1 MVEVEKI
8 REKIE
13 SGAWSAQDAADCI
26 QELTFEYR
34 QSLENGEW
42 REDYSRAV
50 YATSYGVF
58 AYSYRE
64 HVFPLIELCQKL
76 LGICTNSADQSRYYL
91 ALMRLYF
98 VIGFQPKIVEYGLK
112 YAESDYKII
121 RTKTQRLAPR
131 LSQTDRSDLKSAYN
145 SIVVAFTESNLFEE
159 ALCYLE
165 KMIEVTRS
173 DPAKPDASFW
183 EGDTVNELVYLDSLV
198 YINIGLGK
206 FEDAA
211 QAAKE
216 LGELIDTQVPD
227 EQKAFFDIQKEFTL
241 LYLRMHMEPETE
253 EIADGFVN
261 YIKQLREGDIAQS
274 GISFCISYFAE
285 FLEVLL
291 HKNRCREVIEIG
303 KFLSTSG
310 LFTGNV
316 SMIYKLMLQAS
327 VKSEEPDLQ
336 REHATLEKRYIEA
349 LEQEQESYKNMVH
362 ALTQEELR
370 LVQLRKAM
378 GKDTLTG
385 CRNRGTFEHE
395 GSRYLSDHPEGS
407 LIFIDLDHLKEV
419 NDKYGHNS
427 GDQYLR
433 QFARML
439 EGALGENEIL
449 YRYAG
454 DEFIV
459 LSNRSKIKA
468 EVLMDELLKKNPV
481 VFMLGDHVRRIS
493 FSYGAV
499 EFGEMPGDI
508 YAMIREAD
516 HRMYLCK
523 KENHIRLLKEGL

>member
-1 MVEVEKI
+1 MVEVEEI
-8 REKIE
+8 REKIG

-26 QELTFEYR
+26 QELELEYR
-34 QSLENGEW
+34 QSLEKGEW

-76 LGICTNSADQSRYYL
+76 LGISTNSADQSRYYL

-98 VIGFQPKIVEYGLK
+98 VTGFQPKIVEYGLK
-112 YAESDYKII
+112 YAESGC
-121 RTKTQRLAPR
+121 
-131 LSQTDRSDLKSAYN
+131 TDRSDLKSVYN

-165 KMIEVTRS
+165 KMIEVTRNEPANPAADFWDS
-173 DPAKPDASFW
+173 D
-183 EGDTVNELVYLDSLV
+183 TINELVYLDSLV

-211 QAAKE
+211 QAAKGLE
-216 LGELIDTQVPD
+216 ELINTQVPD
-227 EQKAFFDIQKEFTL
+227 EQKEFFGIQKEFTL
-241 LYLRMHMEPETE
+241 LYLRMHMEPDAE

-261 YIKQLREGDIAQS
+261 YMKQLQEGNIAQS

-285 FLEVLL
+285 FFEVLL
-291 HKNRCREVIEIG
+291 HRNRCREVIEIG

-310 LFTGNV
+310 LFTGNA
-316 SMIYKLMLQAS
+316 SMIYKKMLQAAAQS
-327 VKSEEPDLQ
+327 KEPDLQ
-336 REHATLEKRYIEA
+336 AERAALEQRYIEV
-349 LEQEQESYKNMVH
+349 LEKEQESYSNMVH

-370 LVQLRKAM
+370 LVRLRKTM
-378 GKDTLTG
+378 GRDTLTG

-395 GSRYLSDHPEGS
+395 GSRYLNDHPEGT

-454 DEFIV
+454 DEFIL
-459 LSNRSKIKA
+459 LSNRSKIKV

-499 EFGEMPGDI
+499 EFSEMPGDI
-508 YAMIREAD
+508 YTMIREAD

>member
-1 MVEVEKI
+1 MVEVEEI
-8 REKIE
+8 REKIG
-13 SGAWSAQDAADCI
+13 SGAWSAQDAAHCI
-26 QELTFEYR
+26 QELEQEYR
-34 QSLENGEW
+34 ESLEKGDW
-42 REDYSRAV
+42 REEYSRAV

-64 HVFPLIELCQKL
+64 YVFPLIELCQKL
-76 LGICTNSADQSRYYL
+76 LEICTNSADQSRYYL

-98 VIGFQPKIVEYGLK
+98 VTGFQPKIVEYGLK
-112 YAESDYKII
+112 YAESGY
-121 RTKTQRLAPR
+121 
-131 LSQTDRSDLKSAYN
+131 TDRSDLKSVYN

-165 KMIEVTRS
+165 KMIEVTRN

-206 FEDAA
+206 FEDAIR
-211 QAAKE
+211 AAKGLE
-216 LGELIDTQVPD
+216 RLIETQVPD
-227 EQKAFFDIQKEFTL
+227 AHKEFFGIQKEFTL
-241 LYLRMHMEPETE
+241 LYLRMHMEPEAE

-261 YIKQLREGDIAQS
+261 YVKQLQTGNVAQS
-274 GISFCISYFAE
+274 GISFCMSYFAE
-285 FLEVLL
+285 LLEVLL
-291 HKNRCREVIEIG
+291 HRNRCREVIEIG
-303 KFLSTSG
+303 KFLVVSG
-310 LFTGNV
+310 LFTGNT
-316 SMIYKLMLQAS
+316 SPIYKLMLQAS
-327 VKSEEPDLQ
+327 VQSQEDDLQ
-336 REHATLEKRYIEA
+336 TERASLEQRYIEV
-349 LEQEQESYKNMVH
+349 LEQEQESYKNMIH

-370 LVQLRKAM
+370 LVRLRKAM
-378 GKDTLTG
+378 AKDTLTG

-395 GSRYLSDHPEGS
+395 GSRYLNDHPDGT
-407 LIFIDLDHLKEV
+407 LIFIDLDYLKEI
-419 NDKYGHNS
+419 NDKYGHNG

-454 DEFIV
+454 DEFII
-459 LSNRSKIKA
+459 LSNRSKIKV

-481 VFMLGDHVRRIS
+481 VFMLGDSVRRIS